1 MYLIPHIQKEIR
13 KTVSRV
19 PLIRKQEKRGEKIA

>member
-1 MYLIPHIQKEIR
+1 MYLIPQIQKKIR

-19 PLIRKQEKRGEKIA
+19 PLIRKQDKSGEKIA